1 MGTEKLTFQ
10 HKLLLPANLEQ
21 VTLPDRRYYVTPE
34 GKEYPSVTTLLGRI
48 PAKRK
53 IIENWQA
60 RVGFAEAEAIKNAA
74 ARRGQLVHD
83 ALEKFLMNDPSYLAG
98 INPIHKSTVRQMAAR
113 LKKHITG
120 DIFGIELGLYSDNL
134 RTAGTVDLAAY
145 MDHVITVCDFKT
157 SKREK
162 RPQDIK
168 DYFLQATAYAIM
180 LREMYDIEA
189 KKVCILMFVD
199 GGGVF
204 KYDASVAKL
213 ETQTRSVF
221 EKLHA
226 L

>member
-1 MGTEKLTFQ
+1 MIFK
-10 HKLLLPANLEQ
+10 HKLLRQTNLEQ

-34 GKEYPSVTTLLGRI
+34 GREYPSVTTLLGRL
-48 PAKRK
+48 PGKRR

-60 RVGFAEAEAIKNAA
+60 RVGMAEAEAIKNAA

-83 ALEKFLMNDPSYLAG
+83 ALERFLMNDPTYLADL
-98 INPIHKSTVRQMAAR
+98 NPIHKATVRQMASR

-134 RTAGTVDLAAY
+134 RTAGTVDLAAM
-145 MDHVITVCDFKT
+145 MDDVITVCDFKT

-180 LREMYDIEA
+180 LREMYDMEA

-199 GGGVF
+199 GAGVF
-204 KYDASVAKL
+204 KYDATVAKL
-213 ETQTRSVF
+213 ESQTRSVF
-221 EKLHA
+221 EKLHT